1 MPRKPIFAID
11 HDELLRKTRSMCSA
25 SRRTRDKAAAARGQR
40 VRELQQEVEACRQR
54 VISLRNDKSTQA
66 FRDAK
71 VALEDARRALSQA
84 STSAAFDP
92 MSTQAMED
100 VDRMMTLTSVHR
112 AAKASAP
119 ERLRKRLEEETLKE
133 AQRVRTE
140 KKHAR
145 AWDPSI
151 QAGNMIMRP
160 FIALGPSD
168 PSLLRPPG
176 TRFDGTRPKVP
187 WLAVPEG
194 QEFGYTPVPARRRRH
209 TVSHLRGRRSHNS
222 SRSQGIGQSVGVG
235 AEAHDQEPVDRSPRT
250 RFADNTVPGGDL
262 VGSGGGAS
270 AFARGSKRKGRRGT
284 ASTIRSHRSSA
295 VPAAATERPR
305 PSWKAADGV
314 SRVFSTPA
322 YNRPQTAHERAQAAL
337 MVTCDRRLYRA
348 TRAGKHP
355 WKPVRQL
362 SRPFSIPAHNEP
374 PPVQHTQAAP
384 TEASSFFDGA

>member
-1 MPRKPIFAID
+1 M
-11 HDELLRKTRSMCSA
+11 
-25 SRRTRDKAAAARGQR
+25 Q
-40 VRELQQEVEACRQR
+40 
-54 VISLRNDKSTQA
+54 
-66 FRDAK
+66 
-71 VALEDARRALSQA
+71 
-84 STSAAFDP
+84 
-92 MSTQAMED
+92 
-100 VDRMMTLTSVHR
+100 HR

-160 FIALGPSD
+160 VRVLPCVPLHALSLTPSTPLSCVSAVYTVYRARTIESQPAAPAWHTVRWHTAQGPMVRGGCAWWRGAACVRVCDQDSHQ
-168 PSLLRPPG
+168 
-176 TRFDGTRPKVP
+176 TRIVSR
-187 WLAVPEG
+187 LAVPEG

-262 VGSGGGAS
+262 VGSGGGAF
-270 AFARGSKRKGRRGT
+270 AFARGSNRKGRRGT

-295 VPAAATERPR
+295 VPAAAPERPVR
-305 PSWKAADGV
+305 SRVQACLHARARARARACVCVCVCVCVCGVAMCVWRLTALAPCGV
-314 SRVFSTPA
+314 SANSGLRG
-322 YNRPQTAHERAQAAL
+322 RQQTA
-337 MVTCDRRLYRA
+337 
-348 TRAGKHP
+348 
-355 WKPVRQL
+355 
-362 SRPFSIPAHNEP
+362 
-374 PPVQHTQAAP
+374 
-384 TEASSFFDGA
+384 